1 MGAKVFNRKKK
12 SRLAPTCHLC
22 GAGGLRRLG
31 KVGRGPSTTSDG
43 RVWPHASV
51 IWLCPDCRT
60 LQKNPD
66 AVTRMRIRRLY
77 ATYKPHYLSSGVE
90 QVVFAKGRAPEAR
103 TARAFR
109 LMRQHLPG
117 KGRVLD
123 FGTGNGAA
131 LKSFLQRFPRW
142 TGDAYDVSRHKQREV
157 LKIPRVRA
165 FFSSAEDLP
174 ENRYEAV
181 ILWHTLEH
189 IFHPRAVLDAIRTL
203 LRPGGLLLLQVPD
216 LLRNPFDLGIYD
228 HVSHFT
234 RRSLLHLMA
243 GWGWKLEIDG
253 MDWFHNTLTF
263 GFSPSGQSGRLPS
276 EAKPKRPFQELGKL
290 LSRFKKKKQT
300 PHTIFG
306 TAQGALLVYA
316 QGGRK
321 PLAFL
326 DEDPNRW
333 GKYLLGV
340 PVLSPSHRPA
350 GSILFPFSRAKAGE
364 IRRRIFSAAK
374 KADSQKSG
382 TI

>member
-1 MGAKVFNRKKK
+1 M
-12 SRLAPTCHLC
+12 
-22 GAGGLRRLG
+22 
-31 KVGRGPSTTSDG
+31 GRGPSTTSDG

-165 FFSSAEDLP
+165 FFSAAEDLP

-290 LSRFKKKKQT
+290 LSRFKKRNKHPIRFSGRLKGLFWSMPKVAVSPWPLWTRTQTAGASTSWVSLFYLPPTGQLGRFSSPFPGPKPGKSEDVFSPLRKKQ
-300 PHTIFG
+300 IRKKLEQDE
-306 TAQGALLVYA
+306 QGSPPSER
-316 QGGRK
+316 GRH
-321 PLAFL
+321 FL
-326 DEDPNRW
+326 SHL
-333 GKYLLGV
+333 GKKL
-340 PVLSPSHRPA
+340 
-350 GSILFPFSRAKAGE
+350 
-364 IRRRIFSAAK
+364 RRTVFK
-374 KADSQKSG
+374 G
-382 TI
+382 NP